1 MRICHLFALCI
12 LLAMPLIGYSQEQ
25 TTALPIVHIDT
36 HGAAIGR
43 DTRTPATITITHAS
57 HADSIILPSHSIGIK
72 VRGKTSAGFPKKS
85 YSIEFID
92 STQTEID
99 VQLMDMRS
107 DDDWILDAMYID
119 HARMRNRLCTDIWNA
134 YNRIPHHKQEPE
146 AINGTRGTFVEVMLN
161 GNYNGLYCLTER
173 IDRKQLKLKKY
184 QEEYRGVSFKA
195 VTWDNLM
202 GYCSYNPEAP
212 TETLLWNGFE
222 SEYPGEASHAGWEY
236 LQEFL
241 EFQSTKYT
249 SDEEFAKAIHQ
260 HVHWDN
266 LIDYTL
272 LVNAVYAPDNIAKNI
287 YLSIYNVQLDHRMFF
302 TPWDMDATFGRTY
315 DGSYLGE
322 YGFTGSVPFSNQ
334 LIGRLW
340 EGNIDNFR
348 QAIIKRWN
356 ELKHTTLSP
365 DSVAARIY
373 EYQAL
378 FQVTGAFAREQE
390 RWPALCAKDLA
401 EETAFMNAWYTRN
414 VEVIDS
420 TLNNAET
427 NIKWD
432 LVPQLYIADNHLII
446 DDTDVTVTL
455 YSARGNVLYNATS
468 PTQHYITLPY
478 TGIYLVR
485 ITDSTGTYTKK
496 ILHSGKRE

>member
-1 MRICHLFALCI
+1 MKIRYLFALCI
-12 LLAMPLIGYSQEQ
+12 LFAMPFRGYSQEQ
-25 TTALPIVHIDT
+25 SIALPTIYIDT

-43 DTRTPATITITHAS
+43 DTRTPATITIIHTS
-57 HADSIILPSHSIGIK
+57 PADSILLPSHSIGIK

-107 DDDWILDAMYID
+107 DDDWILDAMYVD

-134 YNRIPHHKQEPE
+134 YNRIPHHDQEPE

-161 GNYNGLYCLTER
+161 GEYNGLYCLTER

-184 QEEYRGVSFKA
+184 KDEHRGVSFKA

-202 GYCSYNPEAP
+202 GYCSYDPEAP

-241 EFQSTKYT
+241 EFQSAKHTT
-249 SDEEFAKAIHQ
+249 DEEFAKAIHQ

-287 YLSIYNVQLDHRMFF
+287 YLSIYNVQADRRMFF

-315 DGSYLGE
+315 DGSFLGE

-340 EGNIDNFR
+340 ERNVDNFR
-348 QAIIKRWN
+348 QALIKRWN

-365 DSVAARIY
+365 DSVAARIN
-373 EYQAL
+373 EYQKL
-378 FQVTGAFAREQE
+378 FETTGAFAREQE

-401 EETAFMNAWYTRN
+401 EETAFMNAWYTHN
-414 VEVIDS
+414 VAVIDS
-420 TLNNAET
+420 TLSNTDTEINWHQE
-427 NIKWD
+427 
-432 LVPQLYIADNHLII
+432 PQLYIADNHLII
-446 DDTDVTVTL
+446 DATDASVTL
-455 YSARGNVLYNATS
+455 YSTRGNVLYNAIST
-468 PTQHYITLPY
+468 TQHRIALPY
-478 TGIYLVR
+478 TGIYLIR
-485 ITDSTGTYTKK
+485 ITDKAGTYTQK
-496 ILHSGKRE
+496 ILHSGTKD